1 MDQPRGFGAMRQ
13 AAPDHEK
20 IRFSVAS
27 RVRIFSWP
35 CAVDQRRGFS
45 GRCDKLR
52 RTMERCASQLLLVS
66 VSFHGPA
73 LWISEGVLGDAT
85 RRAAAARRRS
95 PPPPPEVCSMAAVA
109 AATAHHAVI
118 FITLKYFFYY
128 IIKIVCFGVLHC
140 NAPQWWPRRR
150 PTPYSL
156 SYLLY
161 YNFYYIIKTVV
172 AATAAYMLL
181 FTTASTSLQF
191 GAAKRTQ

>member
-1 MDQPRGFGAMRQ
+1 MKRY
-13 AAPDHEK
+13 
-20 IRFSVAS
+20 
-27 RVRIFSWP
+27 
-35 CAVDQRRGFS
+35 
-45 GRCDKLR
+45 
-52 RTMERCASQLLLVS
+52 ASQLLLVS

-73 LWISEGVLGDAT
+73 LWISEGGFRGDATSCAGPWKDALLSCFSCPYLFMVLRCGSAKGFWADAT

-191 GAAKRTQ
+191 GAAKRRTMKRYHKDRSIKIS